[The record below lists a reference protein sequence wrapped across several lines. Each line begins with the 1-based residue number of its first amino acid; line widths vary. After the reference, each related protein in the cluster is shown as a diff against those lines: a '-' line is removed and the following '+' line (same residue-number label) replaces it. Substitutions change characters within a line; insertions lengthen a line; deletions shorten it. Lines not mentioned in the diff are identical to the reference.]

1 MKIRKKSDKTKRNIQ
16 EALINEAFFT
26 QLQNSQQRL
35 FYNTHLFIF
44 FLKIFSVQNFLYVP
58 KKI

>member
-44 FLKIFSVQNFLYVP
+44 FLKIFSIQNFLYVP
-58 KKI
+58 K

>member
-16 EALINEAFFT
+16 EVLINEAFFT

-35 FYNTHLFIF
+35 FYDTHLFIF

-58 KKI
+58 K

>member
-16 EALINEAFFT
+16 EVLINEAFFT

-35 FYNTHLFIF
+35 FYDTHLFIF

>member
-16 EALINEAFFT
+16 EVLINEAFFT

>member
-16 EALINEAFFT
+16 EVLINEAFFT

-58 KKI
+58 K

>member
-16 EALINEAFFT
+16 EVLINEAFFT

-35 FYNTHLFIF
+35 FYDTHLFIF
-44 FLKIFSVQNFLYVP
+44 FLKIFSVQNFFYVP
-58 KKI
+58 K